1 MLNTFVENV
10 DVISSH
16 AKRISRGDQ
25 DISQDILGMAY
36 QNFDS
41 CNSRGKVLSVGEV
54 VQYMEYRGK
63 ELRSGVRNS
72 LSCLKNVHSK
82 RDVFH
87 KQNYF
92 NGDTEVL
99 SLSYEDDNKM
109 DDSDGKGLISERFAS
124 RDFADDLLFDMNL
137 DMFFEHQD
145 KLKRVILDLKTSGYN
160 NKEISKKLK
169 MSIPK
174 LNSTLTSI
182 CTDLI
187 DFFEMN
193 LS

>member
-1 MLNTFVENV
+1 MLNAFVENL

-16 AKRISRGDQ
+16 AKRISKGDQ

-36 QNFDS
+36 ENFDS

-54 VQYMEYRGK
+54 VQFMEYRGK

-72 LSCLKNVHSK
+72 LSCFKNVHSK

-99 SLSYEDDNKM
+99 SLSYEDNKM
-109 DDSDGKGLISERFAS
+109 DDSDGKGLITERFAS
-124 RDFADDLLFDMNL
+124 KDFVDDLLFDMSL
-137 DMFFEHQD
+137 DMYFKHQD
-145 KLKRVILDLKTSGYN
+145 KFKRDILDLKTSGYN
-160 NKEISKKLK
+160 NKEISKKLRISK
-169 MSIPK
+169 YK
-174 LNSTLTSI
+174 LNIILISI
-182 CTDLI
+182 RMELI
-187 DFFEMN
+187 EFFEM
-193 LS
+193 SFS

>member
-1 MLNTFVENV
+1 MLNAFVENL

-16 AKRISRGDQ
+16 AKRISKGDQ

-36 QNFDS
+36 ENFDS

-54 VQYMEYRGK
+54 VQFMEYRGK

-72 LSCLKNVHSK
+72 LSCFKNVHSK

-99 SLSYEDDNKM
+99 SLSYEDNKM
-109 DDSDGKGLISERFAS
+109 DDSDGKGLIIERFAS
-124 RDFADDLLFDMNL
+124 KDFADDLLFDMSL
-137 DMFFEHQD
+137 DMYFKHQD
-145 KLKRVILDLKTSGYN
+145 KFKRDILDLKTSGYN
-160 NKEISKKLK
+160 NKEISKKLRISK
-169 MSIPK
+169 YK
-174 LNSTLTSI
+174 LNIILTSI
-182 CTDLI
+182 RMELI
-187 DFFEMN
+187 EFFEM
-193 LS
+193 SFS